1 MQKQTEYQTAIK
13 TKYPE
18 PAVFV
23 IAKDANGKANPMTVG
38 WFSVVSG
45 SPPMFS
51 VAIVPKRHTAG
62 AIRHSKCFTVVF
74 PTCDMGAEALYFGT
88 KSGRD
93 VDKLE
98 VTKVK
103 TESAKQIDSIILTD
117 AEANFECVLENEI
130 AVGDHI
136 LFIGKVV
143 ASHVNVQPK
152 GRLYTVAPK
161 GKLGGVM
168 EKPIED

>member
-1 MQKQTEYQTAIK
+1 MQKQTEYEQAIK

-18 PAVFV
+18 PAVLV
-23 IAKDANGKANPMTVG
+23 IAKDSNGKANPMTVG

-62 AIRHSKCFTVVF
+62 AIQYSKCFTVVF

-103 TESAKQIDSIILTD
+103 TEPAKEIDSVILTD
-117 AEANFECVLENEI
+117 AEANFECVLENEF
-130 AVGDHI
+130 VTGDHV
-136 LFIGKVV
+136 LFVGKVV
-143 ASHVNVQPK
+143 ASHMNTESK

-161 GKLGGVM
+161 GKLGGVK
-168 EKPIED
+168 ESPIED